1 MAGRL
6 EKYGF
11 ALFDP
16 PSDGEVVRFEVFFLH
31 TSISLCTFS
40 LVCIVYG
47 LDAFVFAGCRIK
59 ALRAKTNTYIKTPV
73 RGEEP
78 VFIITGRPEDVSSA
92 KREILTAAEHFT
104 NIRAKR
110 ASSTTSESGGSTP
123 SDGETRVS
131 VMVRVPYR
139 VVGLVVGPR
148 GTTVKRIQQ
157 LTNTYIV
164 TPSRDKEPAFEVR
177 GSPENVAKAK
187 AEIQSYIALRTGGG
201 SADNPDSPD
210 SLYDVCGGSATAFST
225 LDESLM
231 FSPESN
237 NSYMMP
243 GSAPPTEQMFN
254 FPSFSDSLVYMN
266 PSLPRPN
273 PVRHLASNIVPTK
286 YQPPSPTYSCDSGSS
301 DGFSTNSPKQ
311 FYNNILQVAV
321 GKKRASCYLCDNEV
335 TAALVPCGHNLF
347 CMSCALNIVK
357 QAHRCP
363 VCGAEVNNSLRIL
376 SR

>member
-1 MAGRL
+1 ML
-6 EKYGF
+6 TKFYF
-11 ALFDP
+11 
-16 PSDGEVVRFEVFFLH
+16 
-31 TSISLCTFS
+31 
-40 LVCIVYG
+40 VY
-47 LDAFVFAGCRIK
+47 AGCRIK

-110 ASSTTSESGGSTP
+110 ATSALSDVGSNSFTDP
-123 SDGETRVS
+123 SRVS
-131 VMVRVPYR
+131 IMVRVPYR

-164 TPSRDKEPAFEVR
+164 TPSRDKDPAFEVR

-187 AEIQSYIALRTGGG
+187 AEIESYIALRTGGG
-201 SADNPDSPD
+201 NADNCESSGSTGSPYD
-210 SLYDVCGGSATAFST
+210 ACASMSAFSPLDETSLYSS
-225 LDESLM
+225 
-231 FSPESN
+231 ESN
-237 NSYMMP
+237 NSYMIP
-243 GSAPPTEQMFN
+243 TSAAPTEQMFN
-254 FPSFSDSLVYMN
+254 FPSFSDSLMYMN
-266 PSLPRPN
+266 SPLPRPN
-273 PVRHLASNIVPTK
+273 PVRLLSNNREMAFIPSK

-301 DGFSTNSPKQ
+301 DGISTTSPKQ
-311 FYNNILQVAV
+311 FYSVH
-321 GKKRASCYLCDNEV
+321 ASVRSASTSCFICDDEV

-347 CMSCALNIVK
+347 CMACAAHIVK
-357 QAHRCP
+357 HSHRCP
-363 VCGAEVNNSLRIL
+363 VCGAEVNNSLRIF